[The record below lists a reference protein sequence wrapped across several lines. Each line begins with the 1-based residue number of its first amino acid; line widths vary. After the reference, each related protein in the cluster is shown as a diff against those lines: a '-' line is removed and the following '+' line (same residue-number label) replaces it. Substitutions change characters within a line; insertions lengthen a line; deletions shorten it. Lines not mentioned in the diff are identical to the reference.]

1 MLWEKIRNLTR
12 YQVRY
17 RRDYNRRSTSSI
29 EAELNK
35 QLIGYPNNHNYQVHE
50 SKLIPCFRLYERY
63 RTIKQLYP
71 NPLGNFLDVGS
82 CKGFYVLSAALGEP
96 GCQKAVG
103 MDVYAP
109 YIALANRV
117 REYLKVSKTSFH
129 HASLDE
135 VSEDPESFGGPFQTV
150 LMLSCYH
157 YFFWGSE
164 MSALA
169 YHSHQEILGRLSK
182 LCTGTLL
189 LSGRLEFS
197 RLPSRVQK
205 RVESSKHR
213 QAYNTEEFTK
223 SAEAFFDIQIG
234 GYFGRSPV
242 FVMKKKKGIQ

>member
-1 MLWEKIRNLTR
+1 MLWEKIKNLTR

-17 RRDYNRRSTSSI
+17 GREFKRRSSNSA
-29 EAELNK
+29 EAELNE

-63 RTIKQLYP
+63 RTVESLYP
-71 NPLGNFLDVGS
+71 KPLGNFLDVGS
-82 CKGFYVLSAALGEP
+82 CKAFYVLSAALGEL

-103 MDVYAP
+103 MDIYEP
-109 YIALANRV
+109 YIAVSNRV
-117 REYLKVSKTSFH
+117 KEYLKVRKASFH
-129 HASLDE
+129 LASLDE
-135 VSEDPESFGGPFQTV
+135 VSRDPESFGGPFQTV

-189 LSGRLEFS
+189 LSGRLEFD

-205 RVESSKHR
+205 RVRSSKHR
-213 QAYNTEEFTK
+213 QTYNTEDFLK
-223 SAEAFFDIQIG
+223 SAEAFFNIEIG

-242 FVMKKKKGIQ
+242 FVMKKKEGIQ